1 MATEIRSII
10 ADDEP
15 LAREKLRIL
24 LASETGIRVVAE
36 CRDGRQTQAALR
48 DYRPDLLLIDINM
61 PVVDGFQVMKSIPRD
76 QMPIVIFTTAYDQY
90 AIRAFEERAFD
101 YLLKPFDQQRL
112 HHAIQRTRAELLRVH
127 HGEFARQM
135 LDLFARRGTI
145 PQPNKLIIKAGGR
158 VVFLDADEVDWIEA
172 ASNYVKVHAD
182 KESYLVRESIGAF
195 SGRLDL
201 AQFVRIH
208 RSAIANISKIK
219 ELHPCNTGEYILVL
233 KNGKQLS
240 CSRGYRTGLQQ
251 LMNRRTD
258 RNIQIKDIHRKSLPS
273 QGRTPTEWP

>member
-1 MATEIRSII
+1 M
-10 ADDEP
+10 
-15 LAREKLRIL
+15 
-24 LASETGIRVVAE
+24 
-36 CRDGRQTQAALR
+36 
-48 DYRPDLLLIDINM
+48 
-61 PVVDGFQVMKSIPRD
+61 
-76 QMPIVIFTTAYDQY
+76 
-90 AIRAFEERAFD
+90 
-101 YLLKPFDQQRL
+101 
-112 HHAIQRTRAELLRVH
+112 
-127 HGEFARQM
+127 
-135 LDLFARRGTI
+135 
-145 PQPNKLIIKAGGR
+145 
-158 VVFLDADEVDWIEA
+158 
-172 ASNYVKVHAD
+172 
-182 KESYLVRESIGAF
+182 RESIGAF